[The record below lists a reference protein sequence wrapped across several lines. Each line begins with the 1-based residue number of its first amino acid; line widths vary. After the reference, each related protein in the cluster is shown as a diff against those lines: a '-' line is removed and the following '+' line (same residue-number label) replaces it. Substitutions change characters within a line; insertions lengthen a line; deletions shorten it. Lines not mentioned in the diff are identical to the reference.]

1 MLFSFTEILFL
12 PQFSVPSRL
21 VFCPSQIGVKIFL
34 WQRVAFTGGL
44 FPFME
49 RCVVLKNHNDSNAF
63 CSNNLVPNLIQKLEP
78 VQVAFLIVRFR
89 RKKAQEKHPSAK
101 RKTMREAKVTKKGK
115 GKTPKREGFKWDS
128 RCMVEKPAGC
138 VLDIFG
144 HNFRLSTEV
153 ARSTLVSSHCC
164 TQRSHRLTYWRSTWA
179 WEACL
184 QRSSSTRFLNPT
196 VPKNVQNAGNFHL
209 YTDFKSLR
217 RFW

>member
-1 MLFSFTEILFL
+1 
-12 PQFSVPSRL
+12 
-21 VFCPSQIGVKIFL
+21 
-34 WQRVAFTGGL
+34 
-44 FPFME
+44 ME

-89 RKKAQEKHPSAK
+89 RKKAQEKHPSTK

-115 GKTPKREGFKWDS
+115 GKTPKREGLKWDS

-153 ARSTLVSSHCC
+153 ARSTLLSSHCC
-164 TQRSHRLTYWRSTWA
+164 TQRFSQAHILKKYVSMRSMPAKIVIYKAFESH
-179 WEACL
+179 
-184 QRSSSTRFLNPT
+184 SSKKCSKCRKLPSDESVYRF
-196 VPKNVQNAGNFHL
+196 
-209 YTDFKSLR
+209 
-217 RFW
+217 